1 VIGDNAEARA
11 VERWGNMLVRHLSY
25 FVTLAREKHFARA
38 ADACNV
44 TQPTL
49 SAAIRKLEDYL
60 ETPLI
65 IRGHRFLGLT
75 PGGEKALLWGQQIL
89 ADYQNMCED
98 LSGMRR
104 GLSGLLRLGVVPAA
118 MPSVSFLT
126 ARFCAAHPAATVEI
140 RAMTSR
146 SIQRGLEAFEID
158 AGLTYLENE
167 VLENVRRTPLYRERY
182 ILVTHSA
189 SKLASRKTITWAEAA
204 QERLC
209 LLSDDMQNRRIIDNV
224 FHSLGLAIKPAVV
237 SNSYLAVCA
246 HLRHGGWA
254 SILPHTFL
262 YIFAK
267 ANDLATIG
275 LVGPEHSQEIGLVL
289 SSRDPPSPMA
299 NALRCA
305 ILGSDFDAELAA
317 VGPS

>member
-1 VIGDNAEARA
+1 
-11 VERWGNMLVRHLSY
+11 MLVRHLSY

-38 ADACNV
+38 AEACNV
-44 TQPTL
+44 TQPAL

-60 ETPLI
+60 ETRLI

-75 PGGEKALLWGQQIL
+75 PEGEKALRWGQQIL

-104 GLSGLLRLGVVPAA
+104 GLTGLLRLGVVPAA

-140 RAMTSR
+140 QAMTSR

-167 VLENVRRTPLYRERY
+167 ALENVRRTPLYREHY
-182 ILVTHSA
+182 ILVTHST
-189 SKLASRKTITWAEAA
+189 SELACRKTITWAEAA
-204 QERLC
+204 RERLC

-224 FHSLGLAIKPAVV
+224 FHSLGLTITPAVV

-254 SILPHTFL
+254 SILPHTFF
-262 YIFAK
+262 YILAR
-267 ANDLATIG
+267 ANDLATID
-275 LVGPEHSQEIGLVL
+275 LVEPEHSQEIGLVL

-299 NALRCA
+299 RALLA
-305 ILGSDFDAELAA
+305 TTSTGDFEAEFVATLGA
-317 VGPS
+317 G